1 MNKNLKAVF
10 FGSIGTVAETS
21 EIQRRSYN
29 LAFNRL
35 NIDCYWNVANYCE
48 MLKVPGGKD
57 RLRNFTIPNIS
68 EEDVDKVHNLKEEIY
83 AELIERED
91 ISRIEFVEVFHH
103 SKASDLKVGLIT
115 TTSEKNINSLSKAL
129 EDKVNFSDFDI
140 ITTAKDCTKPKP
152 NPEIYE
158 NALRKIGV
166 SPNEAIAI
174 EDTQVNLDASLSANI
189 NSILYPGEYSNYT
202 TEVKPSFNLME
213 KIFQI

>member
-1 MNKNLKAVF
+1 MDKNLKAVF

-57 RLRNFTIPNIS
+57 RIRNFTIPNIS
-68 EEDVDKVHNLKEEIY
+68 EEDVDKIHNLKEEIY
-83 AELIERED
+83 AELIEQED
-91 ISRIEFVEVFHH
+91 VSRIEFVEVFHH

-115 TTSEKNINSLSKAL
+115 TTSETNIKSLSKAL
-129 EDKVNFSDFDI
+129 EDKVNFNDFDI
-140 ITTAKDCTKPKP
+140 ITTSKDCLHPKP
-152 NPEIYE
+152 NPEIYR
-158 NALRKIGV
+158 NALKKIGV
-166 SPNEAIAI
+166 SPCEAIAI
-174 EDTQVNLDASLSANI
+174 EDTQVNLGASIAADI

-202 TEVKPSFNLME
+202 KEVKPSFNLME
-213 KIFQI
+213 EIFKI

>member
-29 LAFNRL
+29 SAFNRL

-57 RLRNFTIPNIS
+57 RIRNFTIPNIS

-83 AELIERED
+83 AELIEQED

-129 EDKVNFSDFDI
+129 EDKVNFNDFDI
-140 ITTAKDCTKPKP
+140 ITTSNDCTTPKP
-152 NPEIYE
+152 SPEIYQ

-174 EDTQVNLDASLSANI
+174 EDTQVNLDASMSANI

-202 TEVKPSFNLME
+202 ADVKPRFNLME

>member
-1 MNKNLKAVF
+1 MNKNLKAIF

-29 LAFNRL
+29 SAFNRL

-57 RLRNFTIPNIS
+57 RIRNFTIPNIS

-83 AELIERED
+83 AELIEQED

-129 EDKVNFSDFDI
+129 EDKVNFNDFDI
-140 ITTAKDCTKPKP
+140 ITTAKDCINPKP
-152 NPEIYE
+152 NPEIYQ

>member
-29 LAFNRL
+29 SAFNRL

-48 MLKVPGGKD
+48 MLKAPGGKD
-57 RLRNFTIPNIS
+57 RIRNFTIPNIS

-83 AELIERED
+83 AELIEQED

-129 EDKVNFSDFDI
+129 EDKVNFNDFDI
-140 ITTAKDCTKPKP
+140 ITTSNDCTTPKP
-152 NPEIYE
+152 SPEIYQ
-158 NALRKIGV
+158 NALIKIGV

-202 TEVKPSFNLME
+202 KEVKPSFNLME

>member
-1 MNKNLKAVF
+1 MDKNLKAVF

-21 EIQRRSYN
+21 EIQRQSYN

-57 RLRNFTIPNIS
+57 RIRNFSIPNIS
-68 EEDVDKVHNLKEEIY
+68 EEDVDKIHNLKEEIY
-83 AELIERED
+83 AELIEKED
-91 ISRIEFVEVFHH
+91 VSRIEFVEVFHH
-103 SKASDLKVGLIT
+103 SKASDIKVGLIT
-115 TTSEKNINSLSKAL
+115 TTSEKNINSLSKVL
-129 EDKVNFSDFDI
+129 EDKVDFNDFDI
-140 ITTAKDCTKPKP
+140 ITTSKDCIHPKP
-152 NPEIYE
+152 NPEIYQ

-174 EDTQVNLDASLSANI
+174 EDTQVNLGASLSANI
-189 NSILYPGEYSNYT
+189 NSILYPGEYSNYSR
-202 TEVKPSFNLME
+202 EVKPSFNLME

>member
-29 LAFNRL
+29 SAFNRL

-83 AELIERED
+83 AELIEQED

-129 EDKVNFSDFDI
+129 EDKVNFNDFDI
-140 ITTAKDCTKPKP
+140 ITTSKDCTTPKP
-152 NPEIYE
+152 SPEIYQ

-202 TEVKPSFNLME
+202 KEVKPSFNLME

>member
-1 MNKNLKAVF
+1 MDKNLKAIF

-21 EIQRRSYN
+21 ELQRRSYN

-57 RLRNFTIPNIS
+57 RIRNFTIPNIS
-68 EEDVDKVHNLKEEIY
+68 EEDVDKIHNLKEEIY
-83 AELIERED
+83 AELIEQED
-91 ISRIEFVEVFHH
+91 VSRNEFVEVFHH
-103 SKASDLKVGLIT
+103 SKASDIKVGLIT

-140 ITTAKDCTKPKP
+140 ITTSNDCTNPKP
-152 NPEIYE
+152 NPEIYQ

-174 EDTQVNLDASLSANI
+174 EDTQVNLGASLSANI
-189 NSILYPGEYSNYT
+189 TSILYPGEYSNYSR
-202 TEVKPSFNLME
+202 EVKPSFNLME

>member
-1 MNKNLKAVF
+1 MNKNLKAVL

-29 LAFNRL
+29 LAFKRL

-57 RLRNFTIPNIS
+57 RIRNFTIPNIA
-68 EEDVDKVHNLKEEIY
+68 EDLVDKIHNLKEEIY
-83 AELIERED
+83 AELIEQED

-115 TTSEKNINSLSKAL
+115 TTSETNIKSLSKAL
-129 EDKVNFSDFDI
+129 EDKVNFNDFDI
-140 ITTAKDCTKPKP
+140 ITTSKDCLHPKP
-152 NPEIYE
+152 NPEIYR
-158 NALRKIGV
+158 NALEKIGV
-166 SPNEAIAI
+166 SPCQAIAI
-174 EDTQVNLDASLSANI
+174 EDTQVNLGASIAADI

-202 TEVKPSFNLME
+202 KEVKPSFNLME
-213 KIFQI
+213 EIFKI

>member
-1 MNKNLKAVF
+1 MNKNLKAVL

-29 LAFNRL
+29 LAFKRL

-57 RLRNFTIPNIS
+57 RIRNFTIPDIA
-68 EEDVDKVHNLKEEIY
+68 EDLVDKIHNLKEEIY
-83 AELIERED
+83 AELIEQED

-115 TTSEKNINSLSKAL
+115 TTSETNIKSLSKAL
-129 EDKVNFSDFDI
+129 EDKVNFNDFDI
-140 ITTAKDCTKPKP
+140 ITTSKDCLHPKP
-152 NPEIYE
+152 NPEIYR
-158 NALRKIGV
+158 NALKKIGV
-166 SPNEAIAI
+166 SPCEAIAI
-174 EDTQVNLDASLSANI
+174 EDTQVNLGESIAADI

-202 TEVKPSFNLME
+202 KEVKPRFNLME
-213 KIFQI
+213 EIFKI

>member
-1 MNKNLKAVF
+1 VNKNLKAVF

>member
-1 MNKNLKAVF
+1 MNKNLKAVL

-29 LAFNRL
+29 LAFKRL

-57 RLRNFTIPNIS
+57 RIRNFTIPNIA
-68 EEDVDKVHNLKEEIY
+68 EDLVDKIHNLKEEIY
-83 AELIERED
+83 AELIEQED

-115 TTSEKNINSLSKAL
+115 TTSETNIKSLSKAL
-129 EDKVNFSDFDI
+129 EDKVNFNDFDI
-140 ITTAKDCTKPKP
+140 ITTSKDCLHPKP
-152 NPEIYE
+152 NPEIYQ
-158 NALRKIGV
+158 NALKKIGV
-166 SPNEAIAI
+166 SPCEAIAI
-174 EDTQVNLDASLSANI
+174 EDTQVYLGASIAADI

-202 TEVKPSFNLME
+202 KEVKPSFNLME
-213 KIFQI
+213 EIFKI

>member
-1 MNKNLKAVF
+1 MDKNLKAVF

-57 RLRNFTIPNIS
+57 RIRSFTTPNIS
-68 EEDVDKVHNLKEEIY
+68 EEDVDKIHNLKEEIY
-83 AELIERED
+83 AELIEQED
-91 ISRIEFVEVFHH
+91 VSRTDFVEVFHH

-129 EDKVNFSDFDI
+129 EDKVNFNDFDI
-140 ITTAKDCTKPKP
+140 ITTSNDCTNPKP
-152 NPEIYE
+152 NPEIYQ

-174 EDTQVNLDASLSANI
+174 EDTQVNLGASLSANI
-189 NSILYPGEYSNYT
+189 TSILYPGEYSNYSR
-202 TEVKPSFNLME
+202 EVKPSFNLME

>member
-29 LAFNRL
+29 SAFNRL

-57 RLRNFTIPNIS
+57 RIRNFTIPNIS

-83 AELIERED
+83 AELIEQED

-129 EDKVNFSDFDI
+129 EDKVNFNDFDI
-140 ITTAKDCTKPKP
+140 ITTSKDCTTPKP
-152 NPEIYE
+152 SPEIYQ

-202 TEVKPSFNLME
+202 REVKPSFNLME

>member
-1 MNKNLKAVF
+1 MNKNLKAVL

-29 LAFNRL
+29 LAFKRL

-57 RLRNFTIPNIS
+57 RIRNFTIPNIA
-68 EEDVDKVHNLKEEIY
+68 EDLVDKIHNLKEEIY
-83 AELIERED
+83 AELIEQED

-115 TTSEKNINSLSKAL
+115 TTSETNIKSLSKAL
-129 EDKVNFSDFDI
+129 EDKVNFNDFDI
-140 ITTAKDCTKPKP
+140 ITTSKDCLHPKP
-152 NPEIYE
+152 NPEIYR
-158 NALRKIGV
+158 NALKKIGV
-166 SPNEAIAI
+166 SPCEAIAI
-174 EDTQVNLDASLSANI
+174 EDTQVNLGASIAAGI

-202 TEVKPSFNLME
+202 KEVKPSFNLME
-213 KIFQI
+213 EIFKI

>member
-29 LAFNRL
+29 SAFNRL

-57 RLRNFTIPNIS
+57 RIRNFTIPNIS

-83 AELIERED
+83 AELIEQED

-129 EDKVNFSDFDI
+129 EDKVNFNDFDI
-140 ITTAKDCTKPKP
+140 ITTSNDCTTPKP
-152 NPEIYE
+152 SPEIYQ

-202 TEVKPSFNLME
+202 KEVKPSFNLME

>member
-129 EDKVNFSDFDI
+129 EDKVNFNDFDI
-140 ITTAKDCTKPKP
+140 ITTSNDCTTPKP
-152 NPEIYE
+152 SPEIYQ

>member
-10 FGSIGTVAETS
+10 FGSIGTIAETS

-29 LAFNRL
+29 LAFKRL

-48 MLKVPGGKD
+48 MLKIPGGKE
-57 RLRNFTIPNIS
+57 RIKNFTIPNIS
-68 EEDVDKVHNLKEEIY
+68 DDEVNKIHNLKEEIY
-83 AELIERED
+83 AELIEEED

-115 TTSEKNINSLSKAL
+115 TTSNKNIESLSKAL
-129 EDKVNFSDFDI
+129 EDKVNFNDFDI
-140 ITTAKDCTKPKP
+140 ITTSKDCFNPKP
-152 NPEIYE
+152 NPEIYQ
-158 NALRKIGV
+158 NALKTIGI
-166 SPNEAIAI
+166 SPCEAIAV
-174 EDTQVNLDASLSANI
+174 EDTQVNLGSSIAADI

-202 TEVKPSFNLME
+202 KEVKPSFNLIE